1 MDYRKEFRVKPDA
14 RVKLQKMDPGA
25 TPGIKSEADASQ
37 LTADTSKKLAH
48 LHAKLYA
55 ESKRSVLIVLQ
66 GLDAAG
72 KDGTIKHA
80 FTVLNPEGT
89 TVASFRQP
97 TPVEL
102 KHDFLWR
109 VHPHVPGK
117 GEIVIFNR
125 SHYED
130 VLVTRVHKLIGK
142 DVWTKRYDDIRA
154 FESLLVESGAAI
166 LKFFLHIS
174 PEEQLRRFE
183 ERLDDP
189 THNWKISESDYSER
203 ELWDDY
209 IAAFEDALQATS
221 TKDAPWYVIPSNHKW
236 FRTLAV
242 SQILTDTLEDMKLA
256 FPAPTVDLADI
267 RKKYHAAE
275 EAEKSKKNSK
285 RNKD

>member
-1 MDYRKEFRVKPDA
+1 MDYRKEFRIKPDA
-14 RVKLQKMDPGA
+14 KVKLHKMEPSA
-25 TPGIKSEADASQ
+25 TPGCKSETEAVERVNAN
-37 LTADTSKKLAH
+37 AKKLEH

-55 ESKRSVLIVLQ
+55 EGNRSVLIVLQ

-89 TVASFRQP
+89 TVASFKQP
-97 TPVEL
+97 TPLEL

-130 VLVTRVHKLIGK
+130 VLVTRVHKLIDK
-142 DVWTKRYDDIRA
+142 DTWTKRYDDIRA
-154 FESLLVESGAAI
+154 FESLLLESGTAI

-174 PEEQLRRFE
+174 PEEQLRRFA

-189 THNWKISESDYSER
+189 THNWKISEFG
-203 ELWDDY
+203 L
-209 IAAFEDALQATS
+209 
-221 TKDAPWYVIPSNHKW
+221 
-236 FRTLAV
+236 FRAEIVGSVHRGFRGRPGGDQHQGGAV
-242 SQILTDTLEDMKLA
+242 VRHSFQPQMVPNARGLRNTHRYAGGYGSQISGPERGPQGHPQEVPPGGDRGKKQEKQRLTW
-256 FPAPTVDLADI
+256 
-267 RKKYHAAE
+267 
-275 EAEKSKKNSK
+275 S
-285 RNKD
+285 